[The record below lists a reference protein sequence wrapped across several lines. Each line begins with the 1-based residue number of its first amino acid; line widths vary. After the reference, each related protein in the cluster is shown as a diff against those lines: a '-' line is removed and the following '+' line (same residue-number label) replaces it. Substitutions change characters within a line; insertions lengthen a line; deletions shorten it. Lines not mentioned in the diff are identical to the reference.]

1 MTKNEHWLYLEKLR
15 RSGETNMWGAAP
27 YLMREFDVDEKEAT
41 QILLNWMQHYNPNDY
56 RPERLRVCYKRPG
69 EAAAVREINNSID
82 ALQGLVGGFIELA
95 KVVSEGVGILCN
107 EEGLMFNLPVNIYGL
122 VGPLVWI
129 GLSED
134 DFRSLTDEEV
144 EEIMQ
149 RWG

>member
-1 MTKNEHWLYLEKLR
+1 MTKNEHWIYLENLR
-15 RSGETNMWGAAP
+15 RSGVTNMYGAAP
-27 YLMREFDVDEKEAT
+27 YLAEYFDLTLEEAD
-41 QILLNWMQHYNPNDY
+41 QILRRWMRNYNPDDY
-56 RPERLRVCYKRPG
+56 TPERLRVCYKRPG
-69 EAAAVREINNSID
+69 EAADVREINNSID
-82 ALQGLVGGFIELA
+82 ALQGLVGGFFELA
-95 KVVSEGVGILCN
+95 KVVKEGVGILCN